1 MTLVEI
7 MISFVVMTIAVFM
20 LSSTITAS
28 IAHTDSKRE
37 RALAMESA
45 MNVLERMHA
54 LPFGKLYA
62 LYNLDESDDPEGPG
76 TAPGPFFDVAGL
88 DPWTEDHD
96 QEVAFVGEI
105 VLPGNG
111 PELFENVSIP
121 ELGLPRDLNGDLA
134 VRELDIA
141 DRYQVLPVTVR
152 ITWSSA
158 GGRRVLEIPTMY
170 SSMEKV
176 R

>member
-1 MTLVEI
+1 M
-7 MISFVVMTIAVFM
+7 
-20 LSSTITAS
+20 
-28 IAHTDSKRE
+28 
-37 RALAMESA
+37 
-45 MNVLERMHA
+45 
-54 LPFGKLYA
+54 
-62 LYNLDESDDPEGPG
+62 
-76 TAPGPFFDVAGL
+76 AGL